1 MNALADR
8 PLLYAARPAIKIAGN
23 ERAELGAALTTL
35 TITETVEGLFALEA
49 TFGNW
54 GSAQG
59 EVGFLYFD
67 RALFDFGVDI
77 EVEMGAGQ
85 AEGPV
90 FTGRITAL
98 EGRFPGQRPPE
109 ILVLA
114 EDRLQ
119 DLRMTRRTRSFED
132 TSISDVVASIAG
144 DHGLRPDVDVEGIS
158 FPVLAQLNQSD
169 LAFLRELARTVDAE
183 IWLDGTSLH
192 MQARARRQGAE
203 AHLVYGQTLREFAVT
218 ADLAHQ
224 RTSVKVSGWDVDG
237 KATIDEQATES
248 TVSNELA
255 GGLGGAAL
263 LQEKFGERT
272 ERLVHQI
279 PLTTQEAHARAI
291 AHFRLRA
298 RRFVRGRG
306 VAEGDARIRV
316 GARVN
321 LSELGPMF
329 NGTYYVAEARHAFDN
344 RNGYRTLF
352 TAERPGLGVI

>member
-8 PLLYAARPAIKIAGN
+8 PLLYAARPAIKVAGR
-23 ERAELGAALTTL
+23 ERPELGAALSML
-35 TITETVEGLFALEA
+35 SVTETVEGLFTLEA

-54 GSAQG
+54 GSTQG

-67 RALFDFGVDI
+67 RALFDFGVEI

-85 AEGPV
+85 AEGPI
-90 FTGRITAL
+90 FSGRITAL

-109 ILVLA
+109 ILLLA

-132 TSISDVVASIAG
+132 TSISDVVGNIAA
-144 DHGLRPDVDVEGIS
+144 DHGLQPDVDVEGIS
-158 FPVLAQLNQSD
+158 HPVLAQLNQSD
-169 LAFLRELARTVDAE
+169 LAFLRELARSVDAE
-183 IWLDGTSLH
+183 LWLDGSSLH
-192 MQARARRQGAE
+192 MQARARRRGAE
-203 AHLVYGQTLREFAVT
+203 VQLVYGRTLREFAAT

-224 RTSVKVSGWDVDG
+224 RTSVHVCGWDVGAKTAVDEE
-237 KATIDEQATES
+237 ATDS
-248 TVSNELA
+248 SVSSELS

-263 LQEKFGERT
+263 LQEKFGERA
-272 ERLVHQI
+272 ERVVHQF
-279 PLTTQEAHARAI
+279 PLTTQEAQARAA
-291 AHFRLRA
+291 AHFRSRA
-298 RRFVRGRG
+298 RRFVCGRG

-329 NGTYYVAEARHAFDN
+329 NGVYYVSEARHSFDN

-352 TAERPGLGVI
+352 TAERPGLGVG